1 MQIATAKVCL
11 NPQAP
16 IKAIGYAQQTQ
27 PMERIRDFLYGRI
40 LLLRQGDESF
50 VLCALDLCYSPRSL
64 QRQLQQTLETH
75 WGAEVHVII
84 SCTHTHFGPD
94 IHDKAYGALVLRQL
108 TEAILAME
116 PQTAQLACGYAW
128 SHYRQVGDSRISHWQ
143 TDQVL
148 AHTLSFYEGDARV
161 ASLCIYNCH
170 PTVLG
175 GTTPFFTGEYPGVA
189 LRLLESRHPGEF
201 FAFLQGAAGDVSTR
215 FTRREQTEEEME
227 SFGRKMADE
236 FDRLLAQSAPAQP
249 LSLAYRE
256 RLLALSHSLKDPD
269 SLVIPDYY
277 SPREREVLEYGIE
290 FSKNNLAHPE
300 KLQADARIDTLCL
313 GPYRLVFC
321 ENELFSEY
329 NRALDPS
336 RAALVCYAQGEG
348 AYIAGPSFDGMTYET
363 LQDTLSDESRQALL
377 AAIADAGK

>member
-1 MQIATAKVCL
+1 MQIATTKVCL

-40 LLLRQGDESF
+40 LLLRQGDEAF

-64 QRQLQQTLETH
+64 QRQLQQTLETR
-75 WGAEVHVII
+75 WGAAVHVII

-94 IHDKAYGALVLRQL
+94 IHDEAYQTLVLRQL
-108 TEAILAME
+108 ADAILAMK
-116 PQTAQLACGYAW
+116 PRTAQLTCGYAW
-128 SHYRQVGDSRISHWQ
+128 EPYRQVGDSRISHWQ

-148 AHTLSFYEGDARV
+148 AHTLCFYEGPARV

-175 GTTPFFTGEYPGVA
+175 GDTPFFTGEYPGVA
-189 LRLLESRHPGEF
+189 LRALESRHSGEF

-215 FTRREQTEEEME
+215 FTRRAQTEQEME
-227 SFGRKMADE
+227 AFGLKMADE
-236 FDRLLAQSAPAQP
+236 FDRLLAQSSPVHP
-249 LSLAYRE
+249 LTLAYRE
-256 RLLALSHSLKDPD
+256 RLLKLSHSLKNPD
-269 SLVIPDYY
+269 RLVIPDYY
-277 SPREREVLEYGIE
+277 SPREREVLEYGIA
-290 FSKNNLAHPE
+290 FSKQNLAHPE
-300 KLQADARIDTLCL
+300 TLQADARIDTLCL

-329 NRALDPS
+329 NRALDPQ
-336 RAALVCYAQGEG
+336 RAALVCYAQGQG
-348 AYIAGPSFDGMTYET
+348 PYIAGPSFDGMTYET
-363 LQDTLSDESRQALL
+363 LQDTLSDASRQALL
-377 AAIADAGK
+377 AAIAEAGK